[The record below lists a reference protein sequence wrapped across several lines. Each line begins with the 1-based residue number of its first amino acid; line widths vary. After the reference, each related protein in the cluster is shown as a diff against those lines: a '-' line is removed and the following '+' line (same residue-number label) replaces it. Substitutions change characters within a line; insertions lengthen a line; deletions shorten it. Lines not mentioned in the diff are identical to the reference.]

1 MRIFCELRSIFGS
14 LAGAKKNTSNEQNVR
29 SYYMLNHQIRGII
42 PLQKKI
48 IWQFVGFYFLVR
60 VFRDILIPSVRMTLT
75 ISKMLTRIICQT
87 IEWEV
92 NYFTAKEKWYFG
104 FYAPFASAGIR
115 PVVNRLNQETTVYY
129 GLVFCLFSRP
139 YMVKWHNSGIITV
152 FIIWLNPQAGKVKRT
167 LHSDWLPEWARWNHL
182 ARPGNPVL
190 FPHIK
195 VLLLAM

>member
-1 MRIFCELRSIFGS
+1 MRIFCELRSIFPS
-14 LAGAKKNTSNEQNVR
+14 LAGARKNTSNEQNVR

-104 FYAPFASAGIR
+104 FYFLMRVSK
-115 PVVNRLNQETTVYY
+115 TCW
-129 GLVFCLFSRP
+129 FCQ
-139 YMVKWHNSGIITV
+139 
-152 FIIWLNPQAGKVKRT
+152 PQ
-167 LHSDWLPEWARWNHL
+167 
-182 ARPGNPVL
+182 
-190 FPHIK
+190 
-195 VLLLAM
+195 LLLLHPPVFTLL